1 VEEAAPWVQSA
12 IGWLAI
18 SFPAGV
24 PGGGKTGA
32 IRFDLGLMDSLLS
45 WIILAVLLLM
55 ARRPRHAGVLMATG
69 PLIYMPVRFGLD
81 FLRNA
86 DLQVHDARYGG
97 FTPAQFGCV
106 IMFALALGILVRSRK
121 REIWPEPGTQPW
133 VEPAEAGAEAAGA
146 GSAAGGGATGSPSRR
161 PRRRR

>member
-1 VEEAAPWVQSA
+1 
-12 IGWLAI
+12 
-18 SFPAGV
+18 
-24 PGGGKTGA
+24 
-32 IRFDLGLMDSLLS
+32 
-45 WIILAVLLLM
+45 
-55 ARRPRHAGVLMATG
+55 MATG